1 MLGVVS
7 MVNQA
12 SANLIAALVAEGL
25 TVRAI
30 RNRVKELQDVPEV
43 ELVNEV
49 LKHLKRKGDK

>member
-1 MLGVVS
+1 
-7 MVNQA
+7 MVNRA